1 MSWSER
7 AKAVIPAKAGIQ
19 RDTTRG
25 GPWIPA
31 FAGVTKPR
39 LVCAKILAAL
49 ALAGM
54 TAGCFQ
60 PLYGEVAHPGLVQ
73 ALREVE
79 VTPIPERI
87 GHYLADDLISR
98 MNGSGETPKPKYRLT
113 VKLSRSVM
121 TPTIE
126 SQIQT
131 ADAATVTGT
140 AIFALTRIEGDK
152 PVYSGSATSSAAYD
166 RTLQS
171 YADLRA
177 SRDAEIRVAKSLA
190 DEIELRVAGAL
201 SKPN

>member
-1 MSWSER
+1 MSWSDRLRLFTVRALFPLER
-7 AKAVIPAKAGIQ
+7 RSLPSPPPSWGRDRVGGRPIPS
-19 RDTTRG
+19 
-25 GPWIPA
+25 
-31 FAGVTKPR
+31 
-39 LVCAKILAAL
+39 LAAL
-49 ALAGM
+49 ALSLAL
-54 TAGCFQ
+54 AGCFQ
-60 PLYGEVAHPGLVQ
+60 PLYGEAAHPGLAQ
-73 ALREVE
+73 AMREVE

-113 VKLSRSVM
+113 IKLSKNVQ

-140 AIFALTRIEGDK
+140 AFFTLTRIEDDK
-152 PVYSGSATSSAAYD
+152 KPIFVGSATSSAAYD

-177 SRDAEIRVAKSLA
+177 NRDAELRVAKSLA

-201 SKPN
+201 SKTP